1 MVYATIALAVLILI
15 FVKVAV
21 VVPARSSYVHER
33 LGKFHRVMQPGLH
46 FLIPVVDR
54 IAYRH
59 EIREQLLDVPPQSCI
74 TKDNIQ
80 IEVDGIVY
88 LKVMDP
94 KRASYGIG
102 DYRVASVNL
111 AQTTLRSELGKM
123 ELHDVFSEREQLN
136 RTVVS
141 EIDKASDPWG
151 IKVLRY
157 EVMNITPSAHVV
169 HTLEKEME
177 AERARRAEV
186 TIATAQKEA
195 VSIVS
200 QGERQEVINISEGE
214 RQKRINEAQGKAQ
227 EIALIAEATATS
239 VQRVAAAISKPGG
252 QQAVNMKVAQQFIGQ
267 LGSVLE
273 QAKVSVIPP
282 ELAALK
288 GVIDT
293 VAPQLQHQG
302 KGAHHGTR

>member
-1 MVYATIALAVLILI
+1 MLTATILFALFLLFIL
-15 FVKVAV
+15 KVTV
-21 VVPARSSYVHER
+21 IVPARATYVHER
-33 LGKFHRVMQPGLH
+33 LGKFRSILEPGLH
-46 FLIPVVDR
+46 IMVPVIDR

-59 EIREQLLDVPPQSCI
+59 EMREQLLDVPPQSCI
-74 TKDNIQ
+74 TRDNIQ
-80 IEVDGIVY
+80 IEVDGIVF

-123 ELHDVFSEREQLN
+123 KLHDVFSEREQLN

-177 AERARRAEV
+177 AERERRAEV

-214 RQKRINEAQGKAQ
+214 RQKRINEAEGKAR
-227 EIALIAEATATS
+227 EIALISQATATS
-239 VQRVAAAISKPGG
+239 VQRVAAAIAKPGG
-252 QQAVNMKVAQQFIGQ
+252 QQAVNMQVAQQFITQ
-267 LGSVLE
+267 LGTVLE
-273 QAKVSVIPP
+273 KGKVSVIPP
-282 ELAALK
+282 ELGALK

-293 VAPQLQHQG
+293 LSPQIKQQG
-302 KGAHHGTR
+302 VGRGTR